1 MLDSVI
7 NVNKNYYTQTL
18 LEECEYE
25 IKKTKMGSFINVDLD
40 PSLSDYETDNE
51 SHNESDIE

>member
-51 SHNESDIE
+51 SGNESDIE

>member
-18 LEECEYE
+18 SEECEYE

-51 SHNESDIE
+51 SDNESDIE

>member
-51 SHNESDIE
+51 SDNESDIE

>member
-7 NVNKNYYTQTL
+7 KVGKKYDPQTI

-25 IKKTKMGSFINVDLD
+25 IKKNKMENVMNDHFN
-40 PSLSDYETDNE
+40 PSLSDKV
-51 SHNESDIE
+51 

>member
-40 PSLSDYETDNE
+40 RSLSDYETDNE
-51 SHNESDIE
+51 SDNESDIE

>member
-7 NVNKNYYTQTL
+7 NVKKNYYTQTL

-51 SHNESDIE
+51 SDNESDIE

>member
-25 IKKTKMGSFINVDLD
+25 IKKAKMGSFINVDLD

-51 SHNESDIE
+51 SDNESDIE